1 MIGMAFTLVFLLV
14 RRVLGLV
21 SLGPKPDDKDVEI
34 AVLRHQLAVL
44 HRQVARPRYG
54 PSDRLI
60 LATLARLLPRERWSA
75 FLVTPATLLR
85 WHRELVRRRWT
96 YAREPGVRKGLDPAL
111 VELVL
116 RLARENSRWGYLRIR
131 GECAKLGMRVSGTS
145 VRNILRRHGLGP
157 APRRSGPSWAEF
169 LRSQAAGVLA
179 CDFFTVETVGLTR
192 MYVLFFIELER
203 RLVWLG
209 GVTPHPTGEWV
220 TQQARNLT
228 MALAERATQFKFLVR
243 DRDAKYVASFDAA
256 FGADGVRVVKTPMR
270 APRANAYA
278 ERWVRSVRTECL
290 DWVLIWNRRHLE
302 RVLSAYVDHYNRARP
317 HRGLGLE
324 VPAMTDDVPLP
335 TGPIERVDVLSG
347 LIHEYRRAA

>member
-1 MIGMAFTLVFLLV
+1 MASTLVFLLV

-21 SLGPKPDDKDVEI
+21 GLGPKPDAKDVEI
-34 AVLRHQLAVL
+34 AVLRHQLEVL
-44 HRQVARPRYG
+44 HRQVARPRYA
-54 PSDRLI
+54 PTDRLV
-60 LATLARLLPRERWSA
+60 LATLARMLPRERWSA

-96 YAREPGVRKGLDPAL
+96 YPRESRVRRGLDPAV
-111 VELVL
+111 VEVVL
-116 RLARENSRWGYLRIR
+116 RLARENPRWGYLRIC
-131 GECAKLGMRVSGTS
+131 GECAKLGMKVSATS
-145 VRNILRRHGLGP
+145 VRNILHRHGLGP
-157 APRRSGPSWAEF
+157 APRRGGPTWAEF

-179 CDFFTVETVGLTR
+179 CDFFTVETVAVTR

-203 RLVWLG
+203 RMVWLG
-209 GVTPHPTGEWV
+209 GVTAHPTGEWV

-228 MALAERATQFKFLVR
+228 MALGERAAQIQLLVR
-243 DRDAKYVASFDAA
+243 DRDAQFVASFDTVFA
-256 FGADGVRVVKTPMR
+256 ADGVRVVKTPVR

-278 ERWVRSVRTECL
+278 ERWVRSVRNECL

-324 VPAMTDDVPLP
+324 VPAVTDRAPHSA
-335 TGPIERVDVLSG
+335 GPIERVDVLGG
-347 LIHEYRRAA
+347 LIHEYHRAA